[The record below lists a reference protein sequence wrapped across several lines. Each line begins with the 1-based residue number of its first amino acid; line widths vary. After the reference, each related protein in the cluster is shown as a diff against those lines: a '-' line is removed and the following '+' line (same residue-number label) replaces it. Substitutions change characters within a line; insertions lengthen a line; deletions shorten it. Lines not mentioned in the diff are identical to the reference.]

1 MVKML
6 LIDALTKTVQ
16 TTSSDLHITVGLP
29 PMIRTNTVLRP
40 FNDQP
45 LDQADTEEIVRSIL
59 TDDQFDRF
67 EEAGELD
74 FSYVVPGL
82 SRFRVN
88 AYKQRG
94 SYGVAFRVITLKVPT
109 LEDLGFPEILKSM
122 ALKSRGLI
130 LVTGPTG
137 SGKTTT
143 LAAMVNYINTV
154 RNCHVITLEEPIE
167 YLHKH
172 GNSMINQREI
182 GTDTGSFASGLR
194 AALREDPDVILVG
207 EMRDLETIATAIT
220 AAETG
225 HLVMSTLH
233 TTGAEATIERIV
245 DVFPAH
251 QQQQI
256 RIQLSGVL
264 EGVISQLLLPT
275 PDGQKMNAVQ
285 EILIVNPAVRN
296 LIRDDKTNQIASAIQ
311 TSSRLGMKSLD
322 QSLADMVRT
331 GTITSEEAYRVALD
345 KTLLQKFLNQ

>member
-1 MVKML
+1 MIL
-6 LIDALTKTVQ
+6 NEALAKTVE
-16 TTSSDLHITVGLP
+16 TISSDLHITVGVP
-29 PMIRTNTVLRP
+29 AMIRTNTILRP
-40 FNDQP
+40 YNDEVLKP
-45 LDQADTEEIVRSIL
+45 EDTEKIVRSIL
-59 TDDQFDRF
+59 SEEQFARLEDV
-67 EEAGELD
+67 GEID
-74 FSYVVPGL
+74 FSYTIPGL

-94 SYGVAFRVITLKVPT
+94 SYGVAFRVITIKAPT
-109 LEDLGFPEILKSM
+109 LDQLGFPEILKTM
-122 ALKSRGLI
+122 TMKNRGLI

-143 LAAMVNYINTV
+143 LAAMVNHINAV

-172 GNSMINQREI
+172 GNSIINQREI
-182 GTDTGSFASGLR
+182 GSDTSSFASGLR

-207 EMRDLETIATAIT
+207 EMRDLETISTAIT

-233 TTGAEATIERIV
+233 TTGAEATIDRII
-245 DVFPAH
+245 DVFPPH
-251 QQQQI
+251 QQQQV
-256 RIQLSGVL
+256 RIQLSSVL

-275 PDGQKMNAVQ
+275 PDGQRMNAVQ

-296 LIRDDKTNQIASAIQ
+296 LIRDEKTNQIASVIQ

-322 QSLADMVRT
+322 QSLAEMAKS
-331 GTITSEEAYRVALD
+331 GLITTDDAYRVALD
-345 KTLLQKFLNQ
+345 KSLLQKFLAL

>member
-1 MVKML
+1 MIL
-6 LIDALTKTVQ
+6 FEALNKTVESV
-16 TTSSDLHITVGLP
+16 SSDLHITVGLP
-29 PMIRTNTVLRP
+29 PMIRTNTVLRQ
-40 FNDQP
+40 FNDHP
-45 LDQADTEEIVRSIL
+45 LTPADTEEVVRSIL
-59 TDDQFDRF
+59 SDEQFSRL
-67 EEAGELD
+67 EENGEID
-74 FSYVVPGL
+74 FSYIVPGL

-94 SYGVAFRVITLKVPT
+94 SYGVAFRTIPIKTPT
-109 LEDLGFPEILKSM
+109 LDDLGFPDVIKSL

-167 YLHKH
+167 YLHRH

-182 GTDTGSFASGLR
+182 GSDTSSFASGLR

-207 EMRDLETIATAIT
+207 EMRDLETISTAIT

-225 HLVMSTLH
+225 HLVLSTLH
-233 TTGAEATIERIV
+233 TTGAEATIDRVI

-251 QQQQI
+251 QQQQV
-256 RIQLSGVL
+256 RIQLASVL

-275 PDGQKMNAVQ
+275 PDGQHMNAVQ
-285 EILIVNPAVRN
+285 EILIVNSAVRN
-296 LIRDDKTNQIASAIQ
+296 LIRDEKTNQIPSIMQ
-311 TSSRLGMKSLD
+311 TNSRIGMKTLD
-322 QSLADMVRT
+322 QSLAEMVK
-331 GTITSEEAYRVALD
+331 GGMITSDEAYRVALD
-345 KTLLQKFLNQ
+345 KTLLQKFLSM